1 MKKHALSS
9 KKNMNHKMSGRISD
23 SKLSLTIVLASTL
36 FTDTKD
42 TMTSGW
48 YYYRKMIWDI
58 LEVIPTT
65 SLFPGTILTL
75 LFGELTMN
83 RGNHS
88 TPQKKIGRASCRAT
102 SQRRGGTTPA
112 ERHQRTGSVKRVWH
126 TGRQ

>member
-9 KKNMNHKMSGRISD
+9 KKYMSHKMSGRLSD
-23 SKLSLTIVLASTL
+23 RTFSLAIVVPSTL

-42 TMTSGW
+42 TLRYRW

-58 LEVIPTT
+58 REVIPTT

-88 TPQKKIGRASCRAT
+88 SPQKIIIR
-102 SQRRGGTTPA
+102 PILM
-112 ERHQRTGSVKRVWH
+112 E
-126 TGRQ
+126 